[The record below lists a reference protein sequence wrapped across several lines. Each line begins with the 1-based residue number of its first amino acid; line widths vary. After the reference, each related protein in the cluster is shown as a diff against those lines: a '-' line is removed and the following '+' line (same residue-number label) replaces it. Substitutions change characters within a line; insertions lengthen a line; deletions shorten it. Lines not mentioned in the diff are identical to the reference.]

1 MHIEENGVM
10 LMKKISTKIIAL
22 NILVVLLTAL
32 LIGGMATYRM
42 SVLSKNTITTIDTT
56 VRKDYDENI
65 KNQVESVITML
76 EKINKKYQNGE
87 MTLEEAK
94 KLGAD
99 LTREM
104 KYGEDS
110 YFWIDTVDGVNVV
123 LLGKADEG
131 KNRYELKDVKGKYM
145 IKEIIEN
152 GLKEEGGYT
161 DYWFP
166 KKGEETPS
174 PKRAYSKSFK
184 DFNWV
189 IGTGNYVDDIDK
201 FIANEKA
208 VMMKSFYN
216 SVINFIIIV
225 LIVIG
230 VSVIIAFYFSKK
242 ISNPILIISK
252 LVDKTAKLD
261 LAYDKN
267 YEGVLQYKDETGII
281 AHAVVDLRSVLR
293 EIIINLKDNSQEV
306 LQYSKDMAVATD
318 ETVQSIE
325 AVSVAIEELAKGA
338 TNQVQDAQ
346 SGAKGLSKLADEIN
360 TAVNSSALLKDYS
373 NETKLVNA
381 EGLQSMKVLIER
393 FRESNKSNE
402 EVVDNIS
409 VLANKSNSI
418 GEIISTIQAV
428 AEQTNLLA
436 LNAAIEAARAGEA
449 GKGFAVVAEEVRK
462 LAEKT
467 AEATNEITDMISE
480 IQGEIS
486 KVTININ
493 KGANINKEANF
504 SMELSQKSFDSI
516 EKAITNMITQI
527 DTLGSNINNVDKNK
541 DSVLQSIEGISAIS
555 EESAASTE
563 EISASMEEQTSAMEE
578 ISNTAEN
585 LEKIVVKLDE
595 IVQKFI
601 L

>member
-1 MHIEENGVM
+1 
-10 LMKKISTKIIAL
+10 MKKISTKIIAL

-42 SVLSKNTITTIDTT
+42 AVLSNNTITTIDTT
-56 VRKDYDENI
+56 VRKDYDEKI

-76 EKINKKYQNGE
+76 EGIDKRYQAGE
-87 MTLEEAK
+87 MTLDQAK

-99 LTREM
+99 LAREM
-104 KYGEDS
+104 KYGKDS
-110 YFWIDTVDGVNVV
+110 YFWIDTVEGVNVV
-123 LLGKADEG
+123 LLGGAAEG
-131 KNRYELKDVKGKYM
+131 KNRYDSKDVKGKSF
-145 IKEIIEN
+145 IKEIIGN

-201 FIANEKA
+201 FIANEKT
-208 VMMKSFYN
+208 VLMDSFYK
-216 SVINFIIIV
+216 SVINFIILV
-225 LIVIG
+225 VAVIG
-230 VSVIIAFYFSKK
+230 LSAIIAFYFSKK

-252 LVDKTAKLD
+252 LVNKTAKLD
-261 LAYDKN
+261 LIDDKN
-267 YEGVLQYKDETGII
+267 YDGILEYKDETGII
-281 AHAVVDLRSVLR
+281 ARAVVDLRSVLR
-293 EIIINLKDNSQEV
+293 DIIINLRDNSQAV

-346 SGAKGLSKLADEIN
+346 SGSMELTNLAEEIN
-360 TAVNSSALLKDYS
+360 TAVNSSELLKEYS

-381 EGLQSMKVLIER
+381 EGLQSMKVLTER

-467 AEATNEITDMISE
+467 AEATNEITDMIGE

-486 KVTININ
+486 KVTMNIN
-493 KGANINKEANF
+493 KGANINKEANL

-516 EKAITNMITQI
+516 ENAITNMITQI

-541 DSVLQSIEGISAIS
+541 DRVLQSIEGISAIS

-578 ISNTAEN
+578 ISNSAEN

>member
-1 MHIEENGVM
+1 
-10 LMKKISTKIIAL
+10 MKKIGTKIIAL

-42 SVLSKNTITTIDTT
+42 SLLSKNTITTIDVT
-56 VRKDYDENI
+56 VRKDYDEKI
-65 KNQVESVITML
+65 KSGVENVITML
-76 EKINKKYQNGE
+76 EELNKKYEGGE
-87 MTLEEAK
+87 ITLEAAK

-99 LTREM
+99 LTRQM
-104 KYGEDS
+104 KYGEGG
-110 YFWIDTVDGVNVV
+110 YFWIDTVEGLNVV
-123 LLGKADEG
+123 LLGGEAEG
-131 KNRYELKDVKGKYM
+131 KNRYELKDVKEKYI
-145 IKEIIEN
+145 IKEIIGN
-152 GLKEEGGYT
+152 GLKEGGGYT

-166 KKGEETPS
+166 KKGEEVPA
-174 PKRAYSKSFK
+174 PKRAYSKGFK
-184 DFNWV
+184 AFNWV

-201 FIANEKA
+201 FIADEKA
-208 VMMKSFYN
+208 SLQKTFYE
-216 SVINFIIIV
+216 SVINFVVLVIV
-225 LIVIG
+225 VVGL
-230 VSVIIAFYFSKK
+230 SVIISFYFSKK

-252 LVDKTAKLD
+252 LVDKTAKFD
-261 LAYDKN
+261 LAYDKS
-267 YEGVLQYKDETGII
+267 YEGILKYKDETGII
-281 AHAVVDLRSVLR
+281 AKAVADLRRELR
-293 EIIINLKDNSQEV
+293 EITINLRDNSQEV
-306 LQYSKDMAVATD
+306 LQYSKGMAVATD

-346 SGAKGLSKLADEIN
+346 SGARDLSNLAEEIN
-360 TAVNSSALLKDYS
+360 TAVNSSEILKDYS

-381 EGLQSMKVLIER
+381 EGLKSMKVLTER
-393 FRESNKSNE
+393 FKESNKSSE
-402 EVVDNIS
+402 EVVENIS
-409 VLANKSNSI
+409 VLQNKSNSI

-467 AEATNEITDMISE
+467 AEATNEITTMIGE

-486 KVTININ
+486 KVTKNIN
-493 KGANINKEANF
+493 KGANINKEANL
-504 SMELSQKSFDSI
+504 SMELSQKSFNSI
-516 EKAITNMITQI
+516 EKSIINMITQI
-527 DTLGSNINNVDKNK
+527 DTLGCNINNVDKNK
-541 DSVLQSIEGISAIS
+541 DMVLQSIEGMSAIS
-555 EESAASTE
+555 EQTAASTE

-595 IVQKFI
+595 IVQRFK

>member
-1 MHIEENGVM
+1 
-10 LMKKISTKIIAL
+10 MKKISTKIIAL
-22 NILVVLLTAL
+22 NVFVVLLTAL
-32 LIGGMATYRM
+32 LVGGMAAFRM
-42 SVLSKNTITTIDTT
+42 AEISNNTVETIETT
-56 VRKDYDENI
+56 VRNDYDEKI
-65 KNQVESVITML
+65 KYGVENVITML
-76 EKINKKYQNGE
+76 EGVNKKYQSGE

-104 KYGEDS
+104 KYGEGG
-110 YFWIDTVDGVNVV
+110 YFWIDTVEGLNVV
-123 LLGKADEG
+123 LLGGESEG
-131 KNRYELKDVKGKYM
+131 KNRFDLKDVNGKYL
-145 IKEIIEN
+145 IREIIEN
-152 GLKEEGGYT
+152 GLKEGGGYT

-166 KKGEETPS
+166 KKGEETPL
-174 PKRAYSKSFK
+174 PKRGYSKAFK

-201 FIANEKA
+201 FITNEKTILQ
-208 VMMKSFYN
+208 KSFVK
-216 SVINFIIIV
+216 SVINFVILIIV
-225 LIVIG
+225 VIG
-230 VSVIIAFYFSKK
+230 LSVIIAYYFSKK
-242 ISNPILIISK
+242 ISKPILIISK

-267 YEGVLQYKDETGII
+267 YEGILDYKDETGII
-281 AHAVVDLRSVLR
+281 ARAVVDLRSSLR
-293 EIIINLKDNSQEV
+293 DITISLQSNSQEV
-306 LQYSKDMAVATD
+306 FQYSKEMAVATD

-338 TNQVQDAQ
+338 TSQVQDAQ
-346 SGAKGLSKLADEIN
+346 SGASELGNLAQEIS
-360 TAVNSSALLKDYS
+360 TAVNSSKQLKQYS
-373 NETKLVNA
+373 NETQLVNA
-381 EGLQSMKVLIER
+381 DGIKSMKELTEK
-393 FRESNKSNE
+393 FKESNKSNE
-402 EVVDNIS
+402 EVVENIS

-467 AEATNEITDMISE
+467 AEATNEITHMIGE
-480 IQGEIS
+480 IQGEIN
-486 KVTININ
+486 KVTLNIN
-493 KGANINKEANF
+493 KGANINKEANL
-504 SMELSQKSFDSI
+504 SMEQSQKSFNGI

-541 DSVLQSIEGISAIS
+541 DRVLQSIEGMSAIS
-555 EESAASTE
+555 EQSAASTE
-563 EISASMEEQTSAMEE
+563 EISASMQEQTSAMEE
-578 ISNTAEN
+578 ISNAAEN
-585 LEKIVVKLDE
+585 LEKIVAKLDE

>member
-1 MHIEENGVM
+1 MR
-10 LMKKISTKIIAL
+10 KISTKIIAL
-22 NILVVLLTAL
+22 NVLLVLLTAI
-32 LIGGMATYRM
+32 LIGGMAAYRM
-42 SVLSKNTITTIDTT
+42 SVLSNNNITTIDAT
-56 VRKDYDENI
+56 VRNDYDEKI
-65 KNQVESVITML
+65 KNGVENVITML
-76 EKINKKYQNGE
+76 EGINKKYKAGE
-87 MTLEEAK
+87 MTLEQAK

-104 KYGEDS
+104 KYGEGG
-110 YFWIDTVDGVNVV
+110 YFWIDTVEGVNVV
-123 LLGKADEG
+123 LLGGVSEG
-131 KNRYELKDVKGKYM
+131 TNRLELKDVKEKYI

-152 GLKEEGGYT
+152 GLKEQGGYT

-166 KKGEETPS
+166 KKGEQTPL
-174 PKRAYSKSFK
+174 PKRGYSKAFK

-201 FIANEKA
+201 FISKEKTTLF
-208 VMMKSFYN
+208 KSFIE
-216 SVINFIIIV
+216 SVIYFIILAIS
-225 LIVIG
+225 VIG
-230 VSVIIAFYFSKK
+230 LSVIIAFYFSKK

-261 LAYDKN
+261 LVYDKS
-267 YEGVLQYKDETGII
+267 YEKVLEYKDETGII
-281 AHAVVDLRSVLR
+281 GKAVVNLRSALR
-293 EIIINLKDNSQEV
+293 DITINLQNNSQEV
-306 LQYSKDMAVATD
+306 LQYSKDMTIATD

-346 SGAKGLSKLADEIN
+346 SGARELTNLAEEIN
-360 TAVNSSALLKDYS
+360 TAVNSSKLLKDYS

-381 EGLQSMKVLIER
+381 EGLQSMMVLTQR
-393 FRESNKSNE
+393 FKESNKSNE
-402 EVVDNIS
+402 EVVENIS
-409 VLANKSNSI
+409 ELANKSNSI

-449 GKGFAVVAEEVRK
+449 GRGFAVVAEEVRK

-467 AEATNEITDMISE
+467 AEATNEITDMIGE

-486 KVTININ
+486 KVTMNIN
-493 KGANINKEANF
+493 KGANINKEANL
-504 SMELSQKSFDSI
+504 SMELSQKSFNVI
-516 EKAITNMITQI
+516 EKAIANMITQI
-527 DTLGSNINNVDKNK
+527 DTLVSNISNVDRNK
-541 DSVLQSIEGISAIS
+541 DRVLQSIEGMSAIS
-555 EESAASTE
+555 EQSAASTQ

-585 LEKIVVKLDE
+585 LEKIVAKLDE
-595 IVQKFI
+595 IVKKFK